1 MGKIGLLSDC
11 TNFPSLPLMKISAF
25 HKNKGDKVKLVT
37 TSLERFDIL
46 YLSKTFNLDL
56 QKIPKLLYIPQA
68 NKYIKGGSGFAIEI
82 ENGREVYKKENDKP
96 LQEEIENIYPDYS
109 LYPELTNGKAYGF
122 LTRGC
127 PNNCPFCIVTKKE
140 GFCSKKVADLKQ
152 FWRDQKEIKLLDAN
166 ILACKE
172 RENLF
177 QQLISSNAYIDYTQ
191 GLDAR
196 LIDDDI
202 ANLICKTKIRMV
214 HFAFDLMKNEEGI
227 LKGLKIFAKYF
238 QKDERAK
245 RVYILTNYNTTLQ
258 EDWYRVKKVTELGYT
273 PYIMIYQKGTQP
285 QFLTD
290 LARWSNC
297 MYLQRSIDFEDYI
310 PRKDGKLIKDTPSH
324 YCQNKT

>member
-177 QQLISSNAYIDYTQ
+177 QQLINSNAYIDYTQ

-196 LIDDDI
+196 LIDDDV

-310 PRKDGKLIKDTPSH
+310 PRKDGKLIKDL
-324 YCQNKT
+324 YKTILKSA

>member
-227 LKGLKIFAKYF
+227 LKGFKNICEIFS
-238 QKDERAK
+238 K
-245 RVYILTNYNTTLQ
+245 RRTSQTCVY
-258 EDWYRVKKVTELGYT
+258 
-273 PYIMIYQKGTQP
+273 
-285 QFLTD
+285 TD
-290 LARWSNC
+290 
-297 MYLQRSIDFEDYI
+297 
-310 PRKDGKLIKDTPSH
+310 
-324 YCQNKT
+324 

>member
-68 NKYIKGGSGFAIEI
+68 NKYIKSGSGFAIEI

-310 PRKDGKLIKDTPSH
+310 PRKDGKLIKDL
-324 YCQNKT
+324 YKTILKSA

>member
-140 GFCSKKVADLKQ
+140 GFCSK

-310 PRKDGKLIKDTPSH
+310 PRKDGKLIKDL
-324 YCQNKT
+324 YKTILKSA

>member
-273 PYIMIYQKGTQP
+273 PYIMI
-285 QFLTD
+285 
-290 LARWSNC
+290 
-297 MYLQRSIDFEDYI
+297 
-310 PRKDGKLIKDTPSH
+310 
-324 YCQNKT
+324 

>member
-82 ENGREVYKKENDKP
+82 ENGREVYKKENDKQ

-177 QQLISSNAYIDYTQ
+177 QQLINSNAYIDYTQ

-310 PRKDGKLIKDTPSH
+310 PRKDGKLIKDL
-324 YCQNKT
+324 YKTILKSA